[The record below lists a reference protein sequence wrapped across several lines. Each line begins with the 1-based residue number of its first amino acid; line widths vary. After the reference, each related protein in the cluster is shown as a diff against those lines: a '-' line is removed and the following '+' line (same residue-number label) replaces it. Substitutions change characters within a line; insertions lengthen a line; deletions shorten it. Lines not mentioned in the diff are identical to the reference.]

1 MDERPIKEHFCYRE
15 LSHGPCNVVKQE
27 LICAAIS
34 VISLRR
40 NGASFTDEAPPTPAA
55 QPPPTSISSPL
66 HLLPPFSILIR
77 TVRSANPPT
86 VETWKRYTDYAPG
99 IASFCPIPRAQ
110 LKILSHQWLQRLHI
124 LVMDPIMLMKA
135 WVQKSIITDTI
146 GYCFIFTR
154 VLFSSISLRVLFSS
168 I

>member
-1 MDERPIKEHFCYRE
+1 MN
-15 LSHGPCNVVKQE
+15 LSWRSAQ
-27 LICAAIS
+27 S
-34 VISLRR
+34 
-40 NGASFTDEAPPTPAA
+40 T
-55 QPPPTSISSPL
+55 QPPPHTSISSPL

-110 LKILSHQWLQRLHI
+110 LKILSHQWLQGLHI

-135 WVQKSIITDTI
+135 IQKAIITDTI
-146 GYCFIFTR
+146 GNRFIFTLYSLQF
-154 VLFSSISLRVLFSS
+154 LFESYSPQFNGVSLVCFSLFPCRKSNFLFTFT
-168 I
+168 